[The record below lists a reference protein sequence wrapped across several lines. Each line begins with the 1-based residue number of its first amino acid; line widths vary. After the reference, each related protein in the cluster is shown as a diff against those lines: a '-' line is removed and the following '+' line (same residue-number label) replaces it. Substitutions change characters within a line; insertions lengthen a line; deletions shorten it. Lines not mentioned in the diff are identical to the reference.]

1 MDRLVRLGVHV
12 GGEIAADTA
21 RALRDTG
28 IRLKEASEVQP
39 IAQESQ
45 DQDLA

>member
-28 IRLKEASEVQP
+28 IRLQETAEVQP
-39 IAQESQ
+39 IAEQSQ
-45 DQDLA
+45 D